1 MNRIRHVLMAALL
14 AMTSMSVQ
22 AQDLLARQAPA
33 DKRISALDSI
43 TLHRGLPRRVESNLN
58 APSEDLYPYWNNS
71 FVSNYGVPMPK
82 EYKIDLRHFC
92 MPCDSRLVTSH
103 YGYRASFRRN
113 HYGTDIKLY
122 VGDTVRAAFDG
133 KVRVVA
139 NEGLRKGYGLYVIIR
154 HDNGLETVYGHLSKH
169 LCVPNQIVKAGQVIA
184 LGGNTGRSTG
194 SHLHFETRL
203 LGQCIDPELLFDF
216 QAHDALGD
224 FYVYR
229 SNGRSGLEGGV
240 NHAEA
245 PMPMLASEPLAADQ
259 PVASASS
266 SQSKDK
272 GKSKDKDKKKEKSRS
287 KIHSVK
293 QGDTLYGI
301 ARKYNTT
308 VAKLCKLNHIKENAT
323 LRLGQ
328 VLKCS

>member
-1 MNRIRHVLMAALL
+1 MSALFTL
-14 AMTSMSVQ
+14 TCTSMQ
-22 AQDLLARQAPA
+22 AQDVLMRPLPV

-43 TLHRGLPRRVESNLN
+43 SLHRKTLPRRVEGNLN
-58 APSEDLYPYWNNS
+58 APSVDLYPHWNNE
-71 FVSNYGVPMPK
+71 FVSNYGVPMPR
-82 EYKIDLRHFC
+82 EYRIDLRGFC

-103 YGYRASFRRN
+103 YGYRSSFRRN

-122 VGDTVRAAFDG
+122 VGDTVRAAFSG

-139 NEGLRKGYGLYVIIR
+139 NEGYRKGYGLYVVIR

-169 LCVPNQIVKAGQVIA
+169 LCVPNQIVKAGEVIA
-184 LGGNTGRSTG
+184 LGGNTGKSTG

-203 LGQCIDPELLFDF
+203 LGQCINPELLFDF
-216 QAHDALGD
+216 AAHDALGD

-240 NHAEA
+240 NHAGS
-245 PMPMLASEPLAADQ
+245 PLPMLALSEPDVEAAAVSE
-259 PVASASS
+259 PVIQEKKAA
-266 SQSKDK
+266 
-272 GKSKDKDKKKEKSRS
+272 KKESSRG

-293 QGDTLYGI
+293 QGDTLSSI
-301 ARKYNTT
+301 ARKYKTT
-308 VAKLCKLNHIKENAT
+308 VAKLCKLNHIKETST

-328 VLKCS
+328 VIKCS

>member
-1 MNRIRHVLMAALL
+1 MSAFLALASL
-14 AMTSMSVQ
+14 SVQ
-22 AQDLLARQAPA
+22 AQDILMRPVPV
-33 DKRISALDSI
+33 DKRLSALDSI
-43 TLHRGLPRRVESNLN
+43 SLRKPTISRYVEGNLN
-58 APSEDLYPYWNNS
+58 EPSADLYPHWTNS
-71 FVSNYGVPMPK
+71 FVSNYGVPMPR
-82 EYKIDLRHFC
+82 EYKIDLRGFC

-122 VGDTVRAAFDG
+122 VGDTVRAAFSG

-139 NEGLRKGYGLYVIIR
+139 NEGYRKGYGLYVVIR

-203 LGQCIDPELLFDF
+203 LGQCINPELLFDF
-216 QAHDALGD
+216 AAQDALGD

-229 SNGRSGLEGGV
+229 SNGNSGLEGGV
-240 NHAEA
+240 NHTVD
-245 PMPMLASEPLAADQ
+245 PLPMLASDQ
-259 PVASASS
+259 PKETAAPAVAA
-266 SQSKDK
+266 
-272 GKSKDKDKKKEKSRS
+272 KSEKKAAKKETTRGKV
-287 KIHSVK
+287 HSVK
-293 QGDTLYGI
+293 QGDTLYSI

-308 VAKLCKLNHIKENAT
+308 VAKLCKLNHIKETST

-328 VLKCS
+328 VIKCS